1 MIVSTVFSSVTPAIA
16 QSDKSSKDESFA
28 VGNTKNPKNVIFLV
42 GDGMGPSF
50 NTAYRYYKNDSHA
63 KEMTPTAFDSYL
75 KGTNRTYSNDPK
87 QNITDSAAGGTA
99 FSSGHKT
106 YNGAIGVDS
115 NKQKV
120 KTVLERAKEKGK
132 STGLVSTAELT
143 DATPAAY
150 AAHVTSRDDKNEI
163 AKQFYKD
170 KINGKH
176 KVDVL
181 LGGGAKYFGKSNGN
195 LDKNMPLAID
205 ASKDEPSLAD
215 MQQSAL
221 SKLERNKKG
230 FFLMVEGASIDKSAH
245 SNDITGVMSEMEG
258 FEKAFDDAIQY
269 AKKHKDTLVVA
280 TADHSTG
287 GLTIGKDKGYEWNPQ
302 PIKSMKHSGS
312 YMTEKMAKGE
322 DPEKVINEGYGFE
335 FSQDDMKKVKK
346 ENKKLQKLLKK
357 EKDEKSADVEKQ
369 TKALQHAIQKP
380 VNDKSYTGWT
390 SDGHTGEDVNTYAYG
405 PRSESF
411 SGNIENTESA
421 KIIFDIFK

>member
-1 MIVSTVFSSVTPAIA
+1 
-16 QSDKSSKDESFA
+16 
-28 VGNTKNPKNVIFLV
+28 
-42 GDGMGPSF
+42 MGPSF
-50 NTAYRYYKNDSHA
+50 NTAYRYYKNDPHA

-195 LDKNMPLAID
+195 LDK
-205 ASKDEPSLAD
+205 KF
-215 MQQSAL
+215 
-221 SKLERNKKG
+221 KK
-230 FFLMVEGASIDKSAH
+230 MV
-245 SNDITGVMSEMEG
+245 T
-258 FEKAFDDAIQY
+258 
-269 AKKHKDTLVVA
+269 TLPRTVR
-280 TADHSTG
+280 SYQN
-287 GLTIGKDKGYEWNPQ
+287 L
-302 PIKSMKHSGS
+302 IKIKCL
-312 YMTEKMAKGE
+312 
-322 DPEKVINEGYGFE
+322 VC
-335 FSQDDMKKVKK
+335 
-346 ENKKLQKLLKK
+346 LQIKICH
-357 EKDEKSADVEKQ
+357 
-369 TKALQHAIQKP
+369 LQ
-380 VNDKSYTGWT
+380 
-390 SDGHTGEDVNTYAYG
+390 
-405 PRSESF
+405 
-411 SGNIENTESA
+411 
-421 KIIFDIFK
+421 

>member
-1 MIVSTVFSSVTPAIA
+1 MLSINKVAKFAIANLMIVSTVFSTVTPAIA
-16 QSDKSSKDESFA
+16 QSEKEAKDDSFA

-50 NTAYRYYKNDSHA
+50 NTAYRYYKNDPHA
-63 KEMTPTAFDSYL
+63 KEMNTTAFDAYL

-87 QNITDSAAGGTA
+87 QNITDSAAGATA

-132 STGLVSTAELT
+132 STGLVSTAEIT

-150 AAHVTSRDDKNEI
+150 ASHVTSRDDKNEI
-163 AKQFYKD
+163 AQQFYKD

-181 LGGGAKYFGKSNGN
+181 LSGGAKYFGKSNGN
-195 LDKNMPLAID
+195 LDKKFKKDGYELVRNSKELSKSKSEKVLGLFADKNMPLAID
-205 ASKDEPSLAD
+205 ASKKEPSLAD

-221 SKLERNKKG
+221 SKLEQNKKG
-230 FFLMVEGASIDKSAH
+230 FFLMV
-245 SNDITGVMSEMEG
+245 
-258 FEKAFDDAIQY
+258 
-269 AKKHKDTLVVA
+269 
-280 TADHSTG
+280 
-287 GLTIGKDKGYEWNPQ
+287 
-302 PIKSMKHSGS
+302 
-312 YMTEKMAKGE
+312 KGE
-322 DPEKVINEGYGFE
+322 DPEKVINDGYGL
-335 FSQDDMKKVKK
+335 SLSNDDMKQIKK
-346 ENKKLQKLLKK
+346 ENKKLQKLLKRG
-357 EKDEKSADVEKQ
+357 KDEKSAEIEKQ
-369 TKALQHAIQKP
+369 TKILQHAIQKSI
-380 VNDKSYTGWT
+380 NDKYYTGWT

-405 PRSESF
+405 PKSDAF